1 MTQNHFDHIIIGAG
15 HNGLVA
21 AAYLAKQGKKILVLE
36 RRSIVGGSVVTESFG
51 ENFQADSIHAGGSLR
66 PDIIKD
72 LKLASHGF
80 QVDSVHQ
87 PFTAL
92 QPVGHASSVTY
103 ADHLVLDPDPAKAAE
118 SIKKFSEK
126 DASRWDEFVSFM
138 DKAASILDVA
148 YATIMPRLPKN
159 MNLSEGYGLLELG
172 LELRLAGR
180 KAMLNFI
187 RALPMSAQELVEEYF
202 ESEIV
207 RAAIA
212 SVAIHGSTLGPM
224 SAGTG
229 YTLIH
234 NWLNRGGLSHV
245 NVGKAGEITSALA
258 NAVKSFGGEIRIDSE
273 IAKIKI
279 ENQIAKGVV
288 LANGEEIS
296 ADVILSSADPKHTLL
311 KLVGA
316 QDLPPEFV
324 WHTQSIKMR
333 GSVAKIH
340 LQTDGSHGIPEG
352 TLCIAPSVKYL
363 EKAYDAAKYGEISD
377 KPYLEITSVPV
388 RDSVKESVYNT
399 VSIHFQFAP
408 YSLKS
413 GVRQLAV
420 AGEGASFF
428 TPESWNEKHDVVE
441 KMAIDTL
448 TEDFPNLKSS
458 IVNRKSITP
467 LDLEQTYGLTEGDIN
482 HGQLMLDQFLFMRPI
497 PGWSNHKTPID
508 NLYLCGSG
516 VHGGGGV
523 SGVSGRNVVKV
534 LK

>member
-1 MTQNHFDHIIIGAG
+1 MNLYDTIIIGAG

-21 AAYLAKQGKKILVLE
+21 AAYLAKQGKKVLVLE
-36 RRSIVGGSVVTESFG
+36 RRAIVGGSVVTESFG
-51 ENFQADSIHAGGSLR
+51 EGFTVDSIQTGGTLR

-72 LKLASHGF
+72 LKLSLSG
-80 QVDSVHQ
+80 S
-87 PFTAL
+87 
-92 QPVGHASSVTY
+92 ASSTGQKSTVPPLSVKSPFISLQT
-103 ADHLVLDPDPAKAAE
+103 DGNHLTLDAE
-118 SIKKFSEK
+118 SIKHISEK
-126 DASRWDEFVSFM
+126 DAERWPEFVRFM
-138 DKAASILDVA
+138 DKAAYILDAA

-159 MNLSEGYGLLELG
+159 LSLRDGYGLLELG

-180 KAMLNFI
+180 KDMINFI

-207 RAAIA
+207 KAAIA

-234 NWLNRGGLSHV
+234 NWMNRGGLSHS
-245 NVGKAGEITSALA
+245 NVGKAGEITNALA
-258 NAVKSFGGEIRIDSE
+258 DAIKSFGGEVRTESE
-273 IAKIKI
+273 VKSIKV
-279 ENQIAKGVV
+279 EGQIAKGVV
-288 LANGEEIS
+288 LSNGEEIS
-296 ADVILSSADPKHTLL
+296 ANLILSSADPKHTLL

-340 LQTDGSHGIPEG
+340 LQTNGNHGIPDG
-352 TLCIAPSVKYL
+352 TCVVAPSIKYL
-363 EKAYDAAKYGEISD
+363 ERAYDAAKYGEISE
-377 KPYLEITSVPV
+377 KPYLEVTTSGNMI
-388 RDSVKESVYNT
+388 SM
-399 VSIHFQFAP
+399 HFQFAP
-408 YSLKS
+408 YALKNS
-413 GVRQLAV
+413 EWKV
-420 AGEGASFF
+420 EGAKI
-428 TPESWNEKHDVVE
+428 EKL
-441 KMAIDTL
+441 AIDTL
-448 TEDFPNLKSS
+448 AEYFPNLKSS
-458 IVNRKSITP
+458 ILNRKSITP
-467 LDLEQTYGLTEGDIN
+467 KDLEEIYGLTEGDIN

-523 SGVSGRNVVKV
+523 SGASGRNAIKT

>member
-1 MTQNHFDHIIIGAG
+1 MTNHYDHIIIGAG

-21 AAYLAKQGKKILVLE
+21 AAYLAKQGKKVLVLE

-51 ENFQADSIHAGGSLR
+51 ENFTVDSVQAGGMLR
-66 PDIIKD
+66 SDIIKD
-72 LKLASHGF
+72 LKLSLPTVTEKPDF
-80 QVDSVHQ
+80 IS
-87 PFTAL
+87 L
-92 QPVGHASSVTY
+92 QPDGN
-103 ADHLVLDPDPAKAAE
+103 HLTLNEE
-118 SIKKFSEK
+118 SIKRFSEK
-126 DASRWDEFVSFM
+126 DASRWNEFVRFM
-138 DKAASILDVA
+138 DKAASILDAA

-159 MNLSEGYGLLELG
+159 MSLRDGYGLLELG

-180 KAMLNFI
+180 KDMLNFI

-212 SVAIHGSTLGPM
+212 SVAIHNSTLGPM

-234 NWLNRGGLSHV
+234 NWLNRGGLSHA

-258 NAVKSFGGEIRIDSE
+258 NAVKSFGGEIRTDSE
-273 IAKIKI
+273 VAKIKI

-288 LANGEEIS
+288 LSNGEEIS

-333 GSVAKIH
+333 GSVAKVH
-340 LQTDGSHGIPEG
+340 LQVNGNHGIPEG
-352 TLCIAPSVKYL
+352 TLCVAPSIKYL
-363 EKAYDAAKYGEISD
+363 EKAYDSAKYGEISE
-377 KPYLEITSVPV
+377 KPYLEITTSGNV
-388 RDSVKESVYNT
+388 

-408 YSLKS
+408 YHLKN
-413 GVRQLAV
+413 GDWRL
-420 AGEGASFF
+420 E
-428 TPESWNEKHDVVE
+428 TKKVE
-441 KMAIDTL
+441 KVAIETL
-448 TEDFPNLKSS
+448 SEYFPNLQSQVSNLK
-458 IVNRKSITP
+458 VITP

-523 SGVSGRNVVKV
+523 SGASGRNVVKV
-534 LK
+534 LKSG

>member
-1 MTQNHFDHIIIGAG
+1 MTNHYHTIIIGAG

-21 AAYLAKQGKKILVLE
+21 AAYLAKQKKKVLALE
-36 RRSIVGGSVVTESFG
+36 KRHIIGGSVVTESFG
-51 ENFQADSIHAGGSLR
+51 ENFQADSIYAGGSLR

-72 LKLASHGF
+72 LGLDTSGANTRSTRP
-80 QVDSVHQ
+80 
-87 PFTAL
+87 PFISL
-92 QPVGHASSVTY
+92 QPNGN
-103 ADHLVLDPDPAKAAE
+103 HLTLNAE
-118 SIKKFSEK
+118 SIKQFSEK
-126 DASRWDEFVSFM
+126 DASRWSEFVRFM
-138 DKAASILDVA
+138 DKAASILDAA

-159 MNLSEGYGLLELG
+159 MNLREGYGLLELG

-180 KAMLNFI
+180 KDMLNFI

-234 NWLNRGGLSHV
+234 NWLNRGGLAHPSLPMGEGLGV
-245 NVGKAGEITSALA
+245 RGIGEITNALA
-258 NAVKSFGGEIRIDSE
+258 NVVKSFGGEIRTESE
-273 IAKIKI
+273 VKSIKV
-279 ENQIAKGVV
+279 EGQVAKGVV
-288 LANGEEIS
+288 LANGEEIF
-296 ADVILSSADPKHTLL
+296 ANTILSSADPKHTLL

-340 LQTDGSHGIPEG
+340 LQTNGNHRIPEG
-352 TLCIAPSVKYL
+352 TLCVAPSVKYL
-363 EKAYDAAKYGEISD
+363 EKAYDAAKYGEISE
-377 KPYLEITSVPV
+377 KPYLEVTTSGNV
-388 RDSVKESVYNT
+388 

-408 YSLKS
+408 YQLKNS
-413 GVRQLAV
+413 DWKV
-420 AGEGASFF
+420 
-428 TPESWNEKHDVVE
+428 ESEKV
-441 KMAIDTL
+441 KKLAIDTL
-448 TEDFPNLKSS
+448 SEYFPNLKSIIS
-458 IVNRKSITP
+458 NSHIITP

>member
-1 MTQNHFDHIIIGAG
+1 MTNHYDAIIIGAG

-21 AAYLAKQGKKILVLE
+21 AAYLAKQGKKVLVLE

-72 LKLASHGF
+72 LKLASHGL

-87 PFTAL
+87 PFIAL
-92 QPVGHASSVTY
+92 QSASHASSVTY

-118 SIKKFSEK
+118 AIRKFSEK
-126 DASRWDEFVSFM
+126 DASRWAEFARFM

-159 MNLSEGYGLLELG
+159 MSLRDGYGLLELG

-180 KAMLNFI
+180 KDMLNFI
-187 RALPMSAQELVEEYF
+187 RALSMSAQELVEEYF

-207 RAAIA
+207 RATIA

-234 NWLNRGGLSHV
+234 NWLNRGGLGHV

-258 NAVKSFGGEIRIDSE
+258 NAVKSFGGEIRTDSE
-273 IAKIKI
+273 VAKIKI

-288 LANGEEIS
+288 LSNGEEIS

-333 GSVAKIH
+333 GSVAKVH
-340 LQTDGSHGIPEG
+340 LQVNGNHGIPAG
-352 TLCIAPSVKYL
+352 TLCVAPSIKYL
-363 EKAYDAAKYGEISD
+363 ERAYDAAKYGEISE
-377 KPYLEITSVPV
+377 KPYLEITSVPA
-388 RDSVKESVYNT
+388 RESVT
-399 VSIHFQFAP
+399 ESVAQSVISINFQFAP
-408 YSLKS
+408 YELKGES
-413 GVRQLAV
+413 WQV
-420 AGEGASFF
+420 AGL
-428 TPESWNEKHDVVE
+428 KVE
-441 KMAIDTL
+441 KLAIETL
-448 TEDFPNLKSS
+448 AEYCPNLKSS
-458 IVNRKSITP
+458 IVKTKTITP
-467 LDLEQTYGLTEGDIN
+467 LDLETTYGLTEGDIN

-516 VHGGGGV
+516 VHGGGGI
-523 SGVSGRNVVKV
+523 SGVSGRNAVKV